1 MSNGF
6 YTEKAYINA
15 LNSLLNRTQDDS
27 PSLTEAKKYED
38 IVDARNKRTVDT
50 VDALADIIK
59 NSTTPEQIVLA
70 SNSVEAVG
78 TTISENPEAYLK
90 NENNKI
96 LLQNKAADS
105 INFMGQMKIAN
116 ETLNGVRD
124 KQGNLVKKGIFDY
137 KDEDWSKLTIDD
149 ILNERRKIDNF
160 LDSMYENPMEEKNP
174 HKFINSYNPEGA
186 MNGVAL
192 INGMKEYNNSIN
204 SAISAMEENGII
216 DDWEAPWVRLGDK
229 TKIDSIREERI
240 EEAKSSM
247 TAIRKSVNA
256 IRNHQKKLT
265 NAIASNQIKGTDTL
279 AIGEFDSSAI
289 VGILLADQA
298 NNPELYGDMDVDDY
312 IEEKGVSILNLT
324 VDQIINMYGR
334 EIERYQTLFALE
346 HEKYYK
352 YSGQE
357 FVMGTGVIDRVKI
370 KKEKEAL
377 KKALEE

>member
-1 MSNGF
+1 MSNGI
-6 YTEKAYINA
+6 YTKDTA
-15 LNSLLNRTQDDS
+15 LSALSSIMKRTEDDS
-27 PSLTEAKKYED
+27 PSLAETKKYED
-38 IVDARNKRTVDT
+38 IIDVRNKRTVNT

-59 NSTTPEQIVLA
+59 NSTTPEQLILA

-78 TTISENPEAYLK
+78 TTISDNPEAYLK

-160 LDSMYENPMEEKNP
+160 LDSMYENPMKEENP

-204 SAISAMEENGII
+204 AAITAMEENGII
-216 DDWEAPWVRLGDK
+216 DVWEAPWVRYGDK
-229 TKIDSIREERI
+229 
-240 EEAKSSM
+240 
-247 TAIRKSVNA
+247 
-256 IRNHQKKLT
+256 
-265 NAIASNQIKGTDTL
+265 
-279 AIGEFDSSAI
+279 
-289 VGILLADQA
+289 
-298 NNPELYGDMDVDDY
+298 
-312 IEEKGVSILNLT
+312 
-324 VDQIINMYGR
+324 
-334 EIERYQTLFALE
+334 
-346 HEKYYK
+346 
-352 YSGQE
+352 
-357 FVMGTGVIDRVKI
+357 
-370 KKEKEAL
+370 
-377 KKALEE
+377 

>member
-1 MSNGF
+1 MGEI
-6 YTEKAYINA
+6 YTENAALNA
-15 LNSLLNRTQDDS
+15 LMSMQKRFADDS
-27 PSLTEAKKYED
+27 PSLTETKKMED
-38 IVDARNKRTVDT
+38 IVDARNKRTVNS

-59 NSTTPEQIVLA
+59 NSTTPEQLFLA
-70 SNSVEAVG
+70 NNSVNAIG
-78 TTISENPEAYLK
+78 TTISDNPEAYLK
-90 NENNKI
+90 NENNKV

-149 ILNERRKIDNF
+149 IINERRKIDNF
-160 LDSMYENPMEEKNP
+160 TDLMYENPMEEKNP

-192 INGMKEYNNSIN
+192 INGMKEYNKSIN
-204 SAISAMEENGII
+204 AAITAMEENGII
-216 DDWEAPWVRLGDK
+216 DSWEAPWVRYGDK
-229 TKIDSIREERI
+229 AKIDSIREERI
-240 EEAKSSM
+240 GEAEGSM

-256 IRNHQKKLT
+256 IRNHQKKLL
-265 NAIASNQIKGTDTL
+265 NAIASNQINGTDKFKL
-279 AIGEFDSSAI
+279 GSIDISA
-289 VGILLADQA
+289 VQGMKAADEA
-298 NNPELYGDMDVDDY
+298 NSPGLYEQMDDEDF
-312 IEEKGVSILNLT
+312 IEEKAASMLNLSFNE
-324 VDQIINMYGR
+324 IIDMYTK
-334 EIERYQTLFALE
+334 EIETYQTLFALE

-357 FVMGTGVIDRVKI
+357 FVLGTGVIDRIKK

-377 KKALEE
+377 EKALKD